1 LNNVIVSIIAA
12 MDRNRGIGAGA
23 KLPWR
28 LSADLKR
35 FRDLT
40 MGHHI
45 IVGRKTYESI
55 VQIGGGP
62 LPGRRMIVVTRDRNY
77 KADGCDA
84 AYSIED
90 AIGLA
95 RERGESEAFI
105 CGGAE
110 IYSQSIG
117 IVDRMYLTFIEAE
130 VAADTFFP
138 EFDEREWSEQDSFY
152 QPADEKNQ
160 YQSIFKLL
168 VASAGAFCITRR
180 PDVSRESCLRSSSPV
195 ACSGRPP
202 QTGLSTVHRFAR
214 SGVKDKSPGR
224 RCRN

>member
-1 LNNVIVSIIAA
+1 VIVSIIAA
-12 MDRNRGIGAGA
+12 MDRKRGIGVDN

-35 FRDLT
+35 FRELT

-45 IVGRKTYESI
+45 IVGRKTFESI
-55 VQIGGGP
+55 GRP

-77 KADGCDA
+77 KAEGCEVA
-84 AYSIED
+84 HSVED
-90 AIGLA
+90 ATRLA

-110 IYSQSIG
+110 IYAQSIG
-117 IVDRMYLTFIEAE
+117 IVDRMYLTFVDAE

-138 EFDEREWSEQDSFY
+138 EFDEQEWGEQECDY

-160 YQSIFKLL
+160 FPFTFKLL
-168 VASAGAFCITRR
+168 VRR
-180 PDVSRESCLRSSSPV
+180 ID
-195 ACSGRPP
+195 
-202 QTGLSTVHRFAR
+202 
-214 SGVKDKSPGR
+214 
-224 RCRN
+224 

>member
-1 LNNVIVSIIAA
+1 VIVSIIAA
-12 MDRNRGIGAGA
+12 MDRKRGIGVDN

-35 FRDLT
+35 FRELT

-45 IVGRKTYESI
+45 IVGRKTFESI
-55 VQIGGGP
+55 GRQ

-77 KADGCDA
+77 KAEGCDLA
-84 AYSIED
+84 HSLED
-90 AIGLA
+90 AIDLA

-110 IYSQSIG
+110 IYAQSIE
-117 IVDRMYLTFIEAE
+117 IADRMYLTFVDVE

-138 EFDEREWSEQDSFY
+138 EFDEREWRERESFY

-160 YQSIFKLL
+160 YPFTFKLM
-168 VASAGAFCITRR
+168 VRKNG
-180 PDVSRESCLRSSSPV
+180 
-195 ACSGRPP
+195 
-202 QTGLSTVHRFAR
+202 
-214 SGVKDKSPGR
+214 
-224 RCRN
+224 

>member
-1 LNNVIVSIIAA
+1 MIVSIIAA
-12 MDRNRGIGAGA
+12 MDRKRGIGADN

-35 FRDLT
+35 FRELT

-45 IVGRKTYESI
+45 IVGRKTFESI
-55 VQIGGGP
+55 GRP

-77 KADGCDA
+77 KAEGCDIA
-84 AYSIED
+84 HSVED
-90 AIGLA
+90 ATRLA

-110 IYSQSIG
+110 IYAQSIG
-117 IVDRMYLTFIEAE
+117 IVDRMYLTFVDAE

-138 EFDEREWSEQDSFY
+138 EFDEQEWSERESFY

-160 YQSIFKLL
+160 YPFTFKLMVRKGSQAPL
-168 VASAGAFCITRR
+168 
-180 PDVSRESCLRSSSPV
+180 
-195 ACSGRPP
+195 
-202 QTGLSTVHRFAR
+202 
-214 SGVKDKSPGR
+214 
-224 RCRN
+224 

>member
-1 LNNVIVSIIAA
+1 VIVSIIAA
-12 MDRNRGIGAGA
+12 MDRKRGIGVDN

-35 FRDLT
+35 FRELT

-45 IVGRKTYESI
+45 IIGRKTYESI
-55 VQIGGGP
+55 GRP

-77 KADGCDA
+77 NAEGCDLVH
-84 AYSIED
+84 SLED
-90 AIGLA
+90 AIDLA

-110 IYSQSIG
+110 IYAQSID
-117 IVDRMYLTFIEAE
+117 VADRMYLTFVDAE

-138 EFDEREWSEQDSFY
+138 EFDEQEWRERESLY

-160 YQSIFKLL
+160 YPFTFKLM
-168 VASAGAFCITRR
+168 VRKSGQA
-180 PDVSRESCLRSSSPV
+180 PV
-195 ACSGRPP
+195 
-202 QTGLSTVHRFAR
+202 
-214 SGVKDKSPGR
+214 
-224 RCRN
+224 